1 MHSSYGREG
10 RGVAIVG
17 PVSARRARVDEAG
30 HGVGG
35 EQPTEVDRRRHR
47 GMRRRR
53 SCLDEPATTA
63 WSKFCGSPH
72 TVTVAPR
79 TPPSGPRRADGSCGP
94 RSPRSAGGPV
104 RSSLSSAMN
113 GRISR
118 DSDVAKV
125 RHSAACRPRRPASCA
140 APVDDGGT
148 RRRSARQTWQ
158 RADSHSVPGR
168 RADLNGLRMPA
179 RGSARGRWS
188 GSWYG
193 ARAARPASS

>member
-72 TVTVAPR
+72 TRDSRAPHSAVG
-79 TPPSGPRRADGSCGP
+79 PPSSGRLVRPAISSIRGRSGSVKP
-94 RSPRSAGGPV
+94 LLRDE
-104 RSSLSSAMN
+104 
-113 GRISR
+113 RISR
-118 DSDVAKV
+118 HSDVATV
-125 RHSAACRPRRPASCA
+125 RHSAACRPRRPASCT
-140 APVDDGGT
+140 APVDGGGP

-179 RGSARGRWS
+179 RGSAGGRWS
-188 GSWYG
+188 RSWYG
-193 ARAARPASS
+193 ARTARPASS

>member
-35 EQPTEVDRRRHR
+35 EQPTEVDRRHHR
-47 GMRRRR
+47 GMRRHRG
-53 SCLDEPATTA
+53 CLDDAQPPRGPSSAA
-63 WSKFCGSPH
+63 HPH

-79 TPPSGPRRADGSCGP
+79 PALRRRPPSSGRLVRPAISSIRGRSGSVKP
-94 RSPRSAGGPV
+94 LLRDE
-104 RSSLSSAMN
+104 
-113 GRISR
+113 RISR
-118 DSDVAKV
+118 HSDVATV
-125 RHSAACRPRRPASCA
+125 RHSAACRPRRPASCT
-140 APVDDGGT
+140 APVDGGGP